1 MYGGGSEIP
10 ANILFGHVGSDE
22 DFAGPPI
29 PTGTAPANGV
39 ATDAASYG
47 GVPKR
52 QEVLLPEQAA
62 LIRESYARIEK
73 DRKQHALIMYLTIFD
88 ICPEAKPLFS
98 MVRESTEP
106 SPVNPRL
113 KAHATLAFTMVG
125 GNGRV
130 GKEGR
135 GGGGWEWDG
144 GAKVGVNPRLK
155 AHATLAFTMVGGADG
170 MIGRMGWWVGGTGNV
185 GSGCVNGAQ
194 GSWMTQHTGQH
205 RSLSRWAAN
214 TSLNHDGIKFK
225 LRGFYFKFNPS
236 PSSNLPPTIQIFRTG
251 FMKAL
256 QRAFGEEWFGDLEA
270 AWCAAFDILEDMASS
285 GMAEKGGQKV
295 IPPAALE
302 MLERMQQQ

>member
-170 MIGRMGWWVGGTGNV
+170 MIGRMGCNWDDPERVAKQTPFFRALGGR
-185 GSGCVNGAQ
+185 
-194 GSWMTQHTGQH
+194 H
-205 RSLSRWAAN
+205 
-214 TSLNHDGIKFK
+214 LNYGIDGDDF
-225 LRGFYFKFNPS
+225 P
-236 PSSNLPPTIQIFRTG
+236 IFRTG